1 MKRPTRDK
9 ILQEFIKENKVA
21 YGSIIE
27 DEYLRRLESYVDY
40 LESKKQQK

>member
-9 ILQEFIKENKVA
+9 ILQEFIRENKVA

-27 DEYLRRLESYVDY
+27 DEYHKRLESYVDY
-40 LESKKQQK
+40 LESKNNKK